1 MAKIIDVIKYE
12 SDENILIYKHP
23 TIDFNYGTQL
33 IVHESQEAVFFK
45 DGKALESFK
54 SGAHMLDSKNLPFLK
69 NGINAL
75 AGGESVFHSEVYF
88 INLTT
93 QLGLKWGT
101 DSKIRLFDPVSGLH
115 LEIGA
120 CGTFN
125 LKVNDGRKLLIKVV
139 GTGSNFKA
147 EQVFESIGYTT
158 SASINSFRGMII
170 QKVKTT
176 LAKLIRE
183 NDINILEVD
192 EYLEDLSE
200 QMRIKINEILDDY
213 GVTIPEFFITTIVTP
228 DDDPNYRKLRE
239 QHAARYLKVQEQR
252 IKKDEA
258 LAAQEVAVVLAETER
273 KTKLIKADADATA
286 EVKLAKGHG
295 EALKALGADYSM
307 ETARIIGT
315 KAAENEASG
324 GGSIVSDLVKAG
336 VGIGV
341 GKQVA
346 KNVVES
352 VETGT
357 TWECKKCGHKGNR
370 AKFCENC
377 GAKRED

>member
-341 GKQVA
+341 GTQVA

>member
-75 AGGESVFHSEVYF
+75 VGGESVFHSEVYF

-125 LKVNDGRKLLIKVV
+125 LKVNDGRKLLIKVI
-139 GTGSNFKA
+139 GTGTGFKA

-158 SASINSFRGMII
+158 SASVNSFRGMII

-341 GKQVA
+341 GTQVA

>member
-139 GTGSNFKA
+139 GTGSGFKA

-341 GKQVA
+341 GTQVA

-377 GAKRED
+377 GAKKED

>member
-1 MAKIIDVIKYE
+1 ME
-12 SDENILIYKHP
+12 L
-23 TIDFNYGTQL
+23 
-33 IVHESQEAVFFK
+33 
-45 DGKALESFK
+45 
-54 SGAHMLDSKNLPFLK
+54 
-69 NGINAL
+69 
-75 AGGESVFHSEVYF
+75 
-88 INLTT
+88 
-93 QLGLKWGT
+93 
-101 DSKIRLFDPVSGLH
+101 
-115 LEIGA
+115 
-120 CGTFN
+120 
-125 LKVNDGRKLLIKVV
+125 
-139 GTGSNFKA
+139 
-147 EQVFESIGYTT
+147 
-158 SASINSFRGMII
+158 I

-341 GKQVA
+341 GTQVA

-377 GAKRED
+377 GAKRKD